1 LFDSFRLTEF
11 TFSAALENCGIKLGL
26 SLSRLTDMEVKKK
39 KITESEEQE
48 WEDPLNPENP
58 SDDRDKE
65 QIVRQYKEAK
75 RRKDNLTEKDHIDK
89 EPKTD

>member
-1 LFDSFRLTEF
+1 MKIVASNWDC
-11 TFSAALENCGIKLGL
+11 AHH
-26 SLSRLTDMEVKKK
+26 DMEVKKK
-39 KITESEEQE
+39 KASESEEQE
-48 WEDPLNPENP
+48 WADPLNPENP
-58 SDDRDKE
+58 SDERDKE